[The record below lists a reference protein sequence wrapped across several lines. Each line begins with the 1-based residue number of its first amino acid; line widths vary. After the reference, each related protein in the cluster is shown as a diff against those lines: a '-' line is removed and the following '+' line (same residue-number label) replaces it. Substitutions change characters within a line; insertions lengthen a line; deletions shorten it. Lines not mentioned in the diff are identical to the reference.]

1 MRSQSVHSNRVYDR
15 SYFLATGLTLYV
27 TLAAC
32 QEVGFGLA
40 SYVTLCAGPA
50 WLAAVWRFTRPSLG
64 SAVAQV
70 EATARTALRVC
81 AWGAGIWLA
90 ARLSPPGRA
99 GLDLA
104 ANLGLGIACV
114 AGNLA
119 LARIPAREGLVQPPR
134 SARSLDA
141 AAFCALLWGIASS
154 LPAVRALWQADSA
167 LLDPLASDYA
177 TNAASIASVLGLT
190 AAALRQRRVRR
201 LELGVLERANGA
213 VLACLGALALALPA
227 ALLNLASP
235 HLALPLG
242 ALGAALGC
250 GWMATLRDP
259 TLISRA
265 LRGSLVLL
273 VLGTPLGLGA
283 AELAAR
289 LPDNAGL
296 VALLACALGCGV
308 GLLARG
314 AAGPLAPGEAHRL
327 HTLEMATRAAL
338 EPEPGAAVLA
348 TLECLQR
355 LEQAVRTR
363 PELWRVE
370 PAEVLSVDVAG
381 YLHVEPGVAPPEVY
395 ELAQSEPE
403 RLLRRDVLVQLEV
416 RRPSVRPALTWMDAR
431 QAFAVSLVYEEQGPI
446 GLLVLPQ
453 GLRRAPATLAE
464 ARAMRALS
472 DRLSAVLGI
481 SSALARARAR
491 EGAAAERA
499 EQLEQQRSRWETWMG
514 GQTRHRDSVA
524 EVLAAG
530 VRVATYGTRARR
542 TLRELEQLASTA
554 QDVSLE
560 VPSGV
565 DPLAWACAFHQTRL
579 QRSGPLVV
587 IDATSAA
594 AQSATYWSHPGD
606 APTRRAEGGTL
617 VVLQIAALPEAAQQA
632 LARTLSG
639 RVYGKT
645 PCLLVATLSPV
656 AERALEQQLVPAL
669 VPIVRAHLLRLPTL
683 RERGEDLRGLVLDRL
698 LRSGVRRQGEP
709 LGIEPQA
716 LAHLLSYAWPGNDA
730 ELRGLVERAALLA
743 TRERVSLADL
753 RAAGFVAAAP
763 EGQLEPSAEPAPAP
777 RKAPSRSQR
786 MRKVDARPAATSDVP
801 ASDVPASD
809 VPASDVPASPGE
821 SETPARRAEAGGS
834 AAGDVVPGPRSSPR
848 RRRRR

>member
-1 MRSQSVHSNRVYDR
+1 M
-15 SYFLATGLTLYV
+15 TLYV

-32 QEVGFGLA
+32 QEVGFGLISWLA
-40 SYVTLCAGPA
+40 LGAGPA
-50 WLAAVWRFTRPSLG
+50 WLASVWRFTRPSLG

-70 EATARTALRVC
+70 EDTALTALRVC

-114 AGNLA
+114 AGNVA
-119 LARIPAREGLVQPPR
+119 LARIPARAGLVQPPR

-154 LPAVRALWQADSA
+154 LPAARAFWQVDGA
-167 LLDPLASDYA
+167 LLDPQASDYA
-177 TNAASIASVLGLT
+177 TNAASIASVLGLS

-201 LELGVLERANGA
+201 LELGVLERASGA
-213 VLACLGALALALPA
+213 VLACLGALAVALPA
-227 ALLNLASP
+227 AVLNLASP

-259 TLISRA
+259 TRISRA

-273 VLGTPLGLGA
+273 ALGTPLGLGA

-289 LPDNAGL
+289 SPENAGL
-296 VALLACALGCGV
+296 VSLLGCALACGV

-314 AAGPLAPGEAHRL
+314 AAGPLALGEARRL
-327 HTLEMATRAAL
+327 HTLETATRAAL
-338 EPEPGAAVLA
+338 QPEPGAAVLA
-348 TLECLQR
+348 TLECLQS
-355 LEQAVRTR
+355 LEDRMRTR

-381 YLHVEPGVAPPEVY
+381 YLHTEPGAAPPEVY
-395 ELAQSEPE
+395 ELVQEEPE
-403 RLLRRDVLVQLEV
+403 RLLRREVLVQLEV

-464 ARAMRALS
+464 AHAVRALS

-499 EQLEQQRSRWETWMG
+499 ERLEQQRSRLESWIG

-542 TLRELEQLASTA
+542 ALRELEQLASA
-554 QDVSLE
+554 LQDMTLE

-565 DPLAWACAFHQTRL
+565 DPLAWACAFHQHGP
-579 QRSGPLVV
+579 QRAGPLVV

-617 VVLQIAALPEAAQQA
+617 VVLQIAALPEASQQA
-632 LARTLSG
+632 LARTLTG
-639 RVYGKT
+639 RVHGKT
-645 PCLLVATLSPV
+645 PCVLVATLSPLGQRV
-656 AERALEQQLVPAL
+656 LEQQLVPAL
-669 VPIVRAHLLRLPTL
+669 APILRAHPLRVPTL

-698 LRSGVRRQGEP
+698 LRSGVRRQGQP

-716 LAHLLSYAWPGNDA
+716 LAQLLAYAWPGNDA
-730 ELRGLVERAALLA
+730 ELRSLVDRAAQLA
-743 TRERVSLADL
+743 SRERVSLGDL
-753 RAAGFVAAAP
+753 LAAGFVGSAPVTELEAEAQLAP
-763 EGQLEPSAEPAPAP
+763 EAQLPRRGAPSRA
-777 RKAPSRSQR
+777 APSRSGR
-786 MRKVDARPAATSDVP
+786 VRKAHAQLAEPSDAAQSLA
-801 ASDVPASD
+801 
-809 VPASDVPASPGE
+809 ASPVE
-821 SETPARRAEAGGS
+821 SDAPDSRAEPDS
-834 AAGDVVPGPRSSPR
+834 AAPAEMAPEPRSSPR